1 MSPTHIKK
9 TVTKKSVLATAKWG
23 LVLLFGTIVAAQ
35 AMTLGELQGETL
47 IGRSLDVSIPV
58 QSSAGDALSEG
69 CVRADVYYGE
79 AQQGTPR
86 ITLQEN
92 RLRVQLAETVNE
104 PVVRVQLRT
113 FCGASQMRSYVLL
126 ADLPP
131 DFSANVAVNTPPA
144 ATPTAPEAPGA
155 SFAPAAVVLP
165 QAAPTR
171 AAKPARSATQK
182 QAASTGKS
190 KKIARKPKPAA
201 TKRPSTPKP
210 AAVQQAKS
218 VLKLDP
224 LEILSDRMDNL
235 EFNMPFVPAEDAL
248 LQSRQIA
255 ALQQEVKS
263 MRELAVKNDG
273 ALLALRSQLEQAQSR
288 QMSTNLLYAL
298 IAVLLA
304 TVAGLAWLWHS
315 QKKLTVAAQ
324 SWWQHAS
331 DEDLTAFLQPEVAPP
346 APRPVASVSKPVVAT
361 QPEPPPAPAAAPIA
375 INPESVQDLRQQAEF
390 FISLGQD
397 HRAIQ
402 ILSQHVTAS
411 ELPNPLICMDLLGLY
426 QRAHQ
431 AVEFNQLRAVCGLH
445 FNVHLPDLTD
455 DRQEGRDLASYPDVL
470 ANLTRLWPGEQAQ
483 LFMDRCIFRK
493 AATPTQA
500 SFDLAAFRE
509 LLSLH
514 ALAEELALSTTS
526 H

>member
-9 TVTKKSVLATAKWG
+9 TVTKESVLAATKWG
-23 LVLLFGTIVAAQ
+23 LVLLSGAIVAAQ
-35 AMTLGELQGETL
+35 AMTLGELQGEAL
-47 IGRSLDVSIPV
+47 IGRALDVSIPV

-86 ITLQEN
+86 ITLQES
-92 RLRVQLAETVNE
+92 RLRVQLAEPVNE

-113 FCGASQMRSYVLL
+113 FCSASQMRNYVLL

-131 DFSANVAVNTPPA
+131 DFSANVATNTPPV
-144 ATPTAPEAPGA
+144 ATPAA
-155 SFAPAAVVLP
+155 SETSSANRAPAAVVLP
-165 QAAPTR
+165 QAAPAQ
-171 AAKPARSATQK
+171 AAKPVRSAARK
-182 QAASTGKS
+182 PASSVGKS
-190 KKIARKPKPAA
+190 KKIAQKPKPTA
-201 TKRPSTPKP
+201 TKRPRDPKP
-210 AAVQQAKS
+210 AVVQQAKS

-235 EFNMPFVPAEDAL
+235 ELNMPFVPAEDAL

-255 ALQQEVKS
+255 ALQEEVKS
-263 MRELAVKNDG
+263 MRELAVKNDS

-288 QMSTNLLYAL
+288 QMFSTLLYAL

-304 TVAGLAWLWHS
+304 VVAGLAWLWHS

-331 DEDLTAFLQPEVAPP
+331 DEDLTAFLQPEAAPP
-346 APRPVASVSKPVVAT
+346 ASKPVASVAKPLVIT
-361 QPEPPPAPAAAPIA
+361 QPEPLPAPATAPIA

-397 HRAIQ
+397 HRAVQ
-402 ILSQHVTAS
+402 ILNQHVAAS
-411 ELPNPLICMDLLGLY
+411 ELPNPLVCMDLLGLY
-426 QRAHQ
+426 QHANQ
-431 AVEFNQLRAVCGLH
+431 VPEFNQLREICEQH
-445 FNVHLPDLTD
+445 FNVRLPDLTD
-455 DRQEGRDLASYPDVL
+455 DLQDGQDLASYPDVL
-470 ANLTRLWPGEQAQ
+470 ATLTRLWPGEQAQ

-493 AATPTQA
+493 AATQA
-500 SFDLAAFRE
+500 LFDLAAFRD

-514 ALAEELALSTTS
+514 ALAEELALPVTPR
-526 H
+526 

>member
-9 TVTKKSVLATAKWG
+9 TVTKESVLATAKWG
-23 LVLLFGTIVAAQ
+23 LVLLSGAIVAAQ
-35 AMTLGELQGETL
+35 AMTLGELQGEAL
-47 IGRSLDVSIPV
+47 IGRSLDIRIPV
-58 QSSAGDALSEG
+58 QSGAEDALSEG

-79 AQQGTPR
+79 AQQAAPR

-92 RLRVQLAETVNE
+92 RLRVQLAEPVNE

-113 FCGASQMRSYVLL
+113 FCGASQIRSYVLL

-131 DFSANVAVNTPPA
+131 DFSANVAVNTPPIA
-144 ATPTAPEAPGA
+144 PPTTSEVPGA
-155 SFAPAAVVLP
+155 TLAPAAVVLP
-165 QAAPTR
+165 QAAPVR
-171 AAKPARSATQK
+171 AAKPVRSVARK
-182 QAASTGKS
+182 QASSVGKS
-190 KKIARKPKPAA
+190 KRIARKPPSTA
-201 TKRPSTPKP
+201 TKRPRDPKP
-210 AAVQQAKS
+210 AVVQQAKS

-235 EFNMPFVPAEDAL
+235 ELNMPFVPAEDAL

-255 ALQQEVKS
+255 TLQAEVKS
-263 MRELAVKNDG
+263 MRELTVKNDS

-288 QMSTNLLYAL
+288 QMFTTVLYAL
-298 IAVLLA
+298 IALLLA
-304 TVAGLAWLWHS
+304 AVAGLAWLWHS

-331 DEDLTAFLQPEVAPP
+331 DEDLTAFLRPEVAAP
-346 APRPVASVSKPVVAT
+346 APKAVAVVTKPLVVT
-361 QPEPPPAPAAAPIA
+361 EPEPEPEPAVTTAPSA

-402 ILSQHVTAS
+402 ILSQHVTAA
-411 ELPNPLICMDLLGLY
+411 ERPNPLICMDLLSLY
-426 QRAHQ
+426 QQAHQ
-431 AVEFNQLRAVCGLH
+431 AVEFNQLREVCGEH

-455 DRQEGRDLASYPDVL
+455 ALQEGRDLASYPDVL
-470 ANLTRLWPGEQAQ
+470 ATLTRLWPGDQAR
-483 LFMDRCIFRK
+483 LFLDRCIFRK
-493 AATPTQA
+493 TATQA
-500 SFDLAAFRE
+500 PFDLAAFRE

-514 ALAEELALSTTS
+514 TLAEELALPVTPS
-526 H
+526 